1 MNHGTGKADHSE
13 TPGEDSEVLAE
24 ALKAAGRQETEDVR
38 TAGGLQVTEDVR
50 EDQGDSPKEGR
61 LADMKTGEER

>member
-13 TPGEDSEVLAE
+13 TPGEDSAVLAE

>member
-13 TPGEDSEVLAE
+13 TPGEDSAALAE
-24 ALKAAGRQETEDVR
+24 ALKAAGRPETEDVR
-38 TAGGLQVTEDVR
+38 TAGGHLVTEDAR
-50 EDQGDSPKEGR
+50 EDQEDSPKEGR